1 VHWKCIW
8 WMHLLKNVKFVW
20 HLFIHKFVF
29 DSSTHFFCMSNIF
42 SMHDIHMK
50 NIQTY
55 EWTNFAR
62 FSLLIWHKLKLWYF
76 FISPYNYKLSLFF
89 KNNSP
94 NAAAVFLWLLLC
106 CWQILIRP
114 STADSVI
121 LLQFSFRRKDWLSP
135 ACLHRS
141 CSKCPSDLYNTIGSL
156 ESLGHRIPL
165 AGLP

>member
-94 NAAAVFLWLLLC
+94 NAAAVFLWLLSSDCLVLC
-106 CWQILIRP
+106 CW
-114 STADSVI
+114 SV
-121 LLQFSFRRKDWLSP
+121 LPL
-135 ACLHRS
+135 
-141 CSKCPSDLYNTIGSL
+141 
-156 ESLGHRIPL
+156 RIPL
-165 AGLP
+165 YCFNSRSGERIGFHLPACRGAVRNVQATCTTQLEV